1 MAIHRGTGGAGD
13 ATTDITIGEVTA
25 QALSASNSKT
35 AAASS
40 ASSAST
46 SATAAASS
54 ASGASTSASTAT
66 TKASAAT
73 SSASAAATSA
83 TAAASSATAAASSAS
98 SASSTLSTSALK
110 ANNLSDLANAVTA
123 RSNLGLVIGTN
134 VQAYDAQLADVAGL
148 AVTDGSV
155 IIGNGSNFIVEGGA
169 TARTSLG
176 LGSASVLATGIADT
190 NVPKFT
196 SGVADD
202 DFLRING
209 ALVEGRSAAE
219 VLSDIGAQPVDAQ
232 LTDVAGLAVTNGG
245 FIVGDGSNFVL
256 ETGATTRTS
265 LGLGTT
271 AVLDT
276 GIANT
281 NIPKFTSGVADDDFL
296 RINGALVEGR
306 SAAELL
312 SDIGAQPVDAQLT
325 DVAGLAVTNS
335 GFIVGDGSNFV
346 LETGATVRTS
356 LGLGSAALLDTGIA
370 NTNVPKF
377 TSGVADDD
385 FLRVA
390 GAVVEGR
397 SAAEVLSDIGAQPV
411 DAQLTDV
418 AGLAVTNSGFIVG
431 DGSNF
436 VLETGATVRTSLGLG
451 TIATDAQ
458 GDYIAKTAA
467 TGSGQLPAGTTAQR
481 DGTPAAGMIRY
492 NSTTTGFEGYSDA
505 WGSLGGATATIL
517 QVVSATITAPL
528 SSTST
533 SYVDT
538 GITLAITPADD
549 SNKVLVLIS
558 AAVGHQDN
566 NGCLLQLLRASTS
579 IGGGVAAGSNQIAGV
594 VATIRNTIYSSQPYF
609 IQSLDSP
616 ATASAVTY
624 KLQGLT
630 TGSGQPFT
638 INRTV
643 NGTNVK
649 YNSQPASTITLI
661 EIAA

>member
-517 QVVSATITAPL
+517 QVVSATITTPL

-538 GITLAITPADD
+538 GITLAITPA
-549 SNKVLVLIS
+549 VI
-558 AAVGHQDN
+558 
-566 NGCLLQLLRASTS
+566 
-579 IGGGVAAGSNQIAGV
+579 
-594 VATIRNTIYSSQPYF
+594 
-609 IQSLDSP
+609 
-616 ATASAVTY
+616 
-624 KLQGLT
+624 
-630 TGSGQPFT
+630 
-638 INRTV
+638 
-643 NGTNVK
+643 K
-649 YNSQPASTITLI
+649 Y
-661 EIAA
+661 